1 MNPEV
6 RIWFQHCFLN
16 VVVLHKLGI
25 SPNGWM
31 VYFMENPI
39 YKWMRT
45 GGSPILGHLHVFA
58 CFSNMGQTY
67 RSLVGR
73 PWMEVIFVREQRAE
87 YSMPSDLEE
96 V

>member
-45 GGSPILGHLHVFA
+45 GGSPYSRTPP
-58 CFSNMGQTY
+58 CFRMLFKHGTNL
-67 RSLVGR
+67 SLFGGSTLDGSD
-73 PWMEVIFVREQRAE
+73 ICSRAKG
-87 YSMPSDLEE
+87 
-96 V
+96 